1 MLVQQIA
8 KDVPPEELQIVS
20 YHPGGIFTELA
31 EHAGFKKDDPRWDDG
46 KLNCTTVKID
56 WLYVMDTNTIQKTC
70 PGSSP
75 CGLRLQRQGSCMGD
89 LYGQSGM

>member
-1 MLVQQIA
+1 MASLAIHESKLTGEYPSYGATKSAGTMLVQQIA

-46 KLNCTTVKID
+46 KLNAP
-56 WLYVMDTNTIQKTC
+56 L
-70 PGSSP
+70 
-75 CGLRLQRQGSCMGD
+75 
-89 LYGQSGM
+89 